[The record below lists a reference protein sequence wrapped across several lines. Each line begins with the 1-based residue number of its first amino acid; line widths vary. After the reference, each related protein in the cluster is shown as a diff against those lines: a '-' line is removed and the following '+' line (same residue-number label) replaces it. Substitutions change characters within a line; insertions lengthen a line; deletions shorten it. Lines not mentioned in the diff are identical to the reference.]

1 MADLLIIHGG
11 APTAV
16 MNASLYGVIEE
27 ARADGRVERVLGAV
41 GGSEAVLLERFMDL
55 TAFPER
61 ETRRLLHTPA
71 SSIGTS
77 RFALEAEHYTEMAKV
92 LDRHDI
98 RFVLMNGGNGTMD
111 ACGRLSLACAGMGI
125 SVVGVPKTIDNDIAV
140 TDHAPGYASAAR
152 FVAAAV
158 REAAC
163 DVEALPIHVSVTE
176 TMGRN
181 AGWLTAASALAR
193 REPGDGPH
201 LIYLPERTFCM
212 DHFLEDVERLYRQ
225 RGGVVV
231 VCSEG
236 LRGEDG
242 RFVGAPVFTSGR
254 SLYPSYAGIHLAD
267 AVTREL
273 GIKARY
279 EKPGLCERSSIPW
292 QSGVDREEAELVG
305 REAVRAALEGIGG
318 IMIGIERVSSSP
330 YKIRLTRI
338 PVEQVMLRE
347 RTLPDSWINERGN
360 DVTREFVDW
369 CRPLAGGDLGDHLQ
383 FTKLYK
389 KGKREA

>member
-1 MADLLIIHGG
+1 MANLLIIHGG

-27 ARADGRVERVLGAV
+27 ARSSGRVDHVLGAV

-77 RFALEAEHYTEMAKV
+77 RFALEPEHYAQMARV
-92 LDRHDI
+92 IQRRDI
-98 RFVLMNGGNGTMD
+98 RWVLMNGGNGTMD
-111 ACGRLSLACAGMGI
+111 ACGKLSRACAGMDV

-152 FVAAAV
+152 FVAAAT
-158 REAAC
+158 REISC
-163 DVEALPIHVSVTE
+163 DVAALPIHVSVIE

-193 REPGDGPH
+193 RDPGDGPH
-201 LIYLPERTFCM
+201 LIYLPERPFRM
-212 DHFLEDVERLYRQ
+212 DWFLEDVERLHRTY
-225 RGGVVV
+225 GGVVV
-231 VCSEG
+231 ACSEG
-236 LRGEDG
+236 LRDETGA
-242 RFVGAPVFTSGR
+242 FVGPPVFSAGR
-254 SLYPSYAGIHLAD
+254 SVYPSYAGMHLAA
-267 AVTREL
+267 AVTKEL

-279 EKPGLCERSSIPW
+279 EKAGLCERSSIPW
-292 QSGVDREEAELVG
+292 QSQVDREEAELVG
-305 REAVRAALEGIGG
+305 RSAVRAALEGRSAV
-318 IMIGIERVSSSP
+318 MIGIERVSSRP
-330 YKIRLTRI
+330 YEIRLTQI
-338 PVEQVMLRE
+338 PVDQVMLRE
-347 RTLPDSWINERGN
+347 RTMPASWINDRGN

-369 CRPLAGGDLGDHLQ
+369 CRPLVGEELGDHLQ
-383 FTKLYK
+383 FTKLYAK
-389 KGKREA
+389 EKENP